1 VAIFS
6 KKKRIDSVNGRTP
19 LPSWMMHSDRLME
32 SVLPSERIF
41 RLLKDIQKRVLA
53 EQVLILSWM
62 PGREKPSLMGMSPAG
77 EAPLFDSSTQKLI
90 IEKLAQ
96 TRVPLTDKNYSFQ
109 TEQEKEIFDSFMA
122 VPLTVSEDSVDALV
136 LINYSRLNETRFTD
150 YLGFITSV
158 LSLALQ
164 NGRLFGKL
172 KKKQEELHQWVT
184 HVEERIEQGTR
195 QLLEKELRYQV
206 LFDGATDG
214 IFVHDEEGRIL
225 EVNRAACS
233 LLKVDKKTLLNT
245 PWNQF
250 IPADDWEEQNAY
262 FKKVLSTK
270 KALPLKAAMLRA
282 DGQSFHAEIRCRRV
296 RIGGRYLLQTFVRDI
311 SPQVTLQA
319 SLQESKEKYRIFIE
333 SSLVGV
339 FIVRKNRIQFA
350 NGMFERMTGFAKNEL
365 LGRNF
370 LDLVASED
378 REEISKKLNN
388 ESGSEQYETRFITR
402 SGAELWGEV
411 YSHRVILDGRV
422 SVLGN
427 VVDITQRKKLESR
440 MFETQKLESIGTL
453 AGGIAHDF
461 NNLLGGI
468 LGYASL
474 LLSDIDENHPF
485 YSDLQ
490 TIASTTKKAAELTNH
505 LLAFARGG
513 KYRVTTL
520 SVNQI
525 VHEVI
530 KALTHATDRTIAV
543 ETMLDDNLWTV
554 RGDYEQIYQVIYN
567 IGINAAQ
574 AMPNGGV
581 IQINTSNFQM
591 EKTFSRQQLGITPGN
606 YVRVTVTDTGAGM
619 DEKTLTRAFEPFFT
633 TRPAGQGTGMGLS
646 VAYGVIRNH
655 GGAIQLASE
664 PGHGTKVTFFL
675 PRSTEQRD
683 EQLVV
688 PNNKGQGTVLL
699 VDDERIIRHVGKRM
713 LEKGGYRVLL
723 AADGQEALDIFKKE
737 HQSVDLV
744 IMDLIM
750 PRMDGREAYQRLVEI
765 DSKVK
770 VLFTSGYRQD
780 DRLELI
786 PFNEI
791 DFVQKPFN
799 TDTLLR
805 AVSNRMKFEKEDK

>member
-1 VAIFS
+1 MAIFS
-6 KKKRIDSVNGRTP
+6 KKKRIDSAEAKAP
-19 LPSWMMHSDRLME
+19 LPTWMMHSDVLME
-32 SVLPSERIF
+32 SVLPAERIY
-41 RLLKDIQKRVLA
+41 RLLKDIQKRILA
-53 EQVLILSWM
+53 EQVLVLSRL
-62 PGREKPSLMGMSPAG
+62 PDGEKPGLVCMSPAG
-77 EAPLFDSSTQKLI
+77 EIPLFDSAKQRILL
-90 IEKLAQ
+90 EKLAE
-96 TRVPLTDKNYSFQ
+96 TRRPLTDSDDLFVRAEE
-109 TEQEKEIFDSFMA
+109 TENPDSFMA
-122 VPLTVSEDSVDALV
+122 IPLTVSEESVDALV
-136 LINYSRLNETRFTD
+136 LINYSRLNETRFAD
-150 YLGFITSV
+150 YLSFITSV

-184 HVEERIEQGTR
+184 HVEERIEQGTK

-225 EVNRAACS
+225 EANRAACA
-233 LLKVDKKTLLNT
+233 LLNVDKKTLVVT
-245 PWNQF
+245 SWKQF
-250 IPADDWEEQNAY
+250 IPAGDWDEQHSY
-262 FKKVLSTK
+262 FKQVLSTRK
-270 KALPLKAAMLRA
+270 THPLKADMLRA
-282 DGQSFHAEIRCRRV
+282 DGQSFHAEIRSRRV
-296 RIGGRYLLQTFVRDI
+296 RIGGENLLQTFIRDI
-311 SPQVTLQA
+311 SPQVTLET
-319 SLQESKEKYRIFIE
+319 SLKESKEKYRIFIE

-350 NGMFERMTGFAKNEL
+350 NGMFEKMTGFDKNEL

-378 REEISKKLNN
+378 RETVGRKLIS
-388 ESGSEQYETRFITR
+388 ESGSEQYETRIITR

-411 YSHRVILDGRV
+411 YSHRVMLDGQV

-427 VVDITQRKKLESR
+427 VVDITQRKKLENR

-485 YSDLQ
+485 YNDLQ

-513 KYRVTTL
+513 KYRVSTL

-525 VHEVI
+525 IHEVI
-530 KALTHATDRTIAV
+530 TALTHATDRTITV
-543 ETMLDDNLWTV
+543 ETTLDDNLWPV

-574 AMPNGGV
+574 AMTKGGV
-581 IQINTSNFQM
+581 IQISTANFQM
-591 EKTFSRQQLGITPGN
+591 EKTFSRQQLEIPPGT
-606 YVRVTVTDTGAGM
+606 YVRVTITDTGSGM
-619 DEKTLTRAFEPFFT
+619 DEKTLSRVFEPFFT

-655 GGAIQLASE
+655 GGAIQVHSE
-664 PGHGTKVTFFL
+664 KDHGTRVTFFL
-675 PRSTEQRD
+675 PRSTEHR
-683 EQLVV
+683 EERTAER
-688 PNNKGQGTVLL
+688 KEEGQGTVLL
-699 VDDERIIRHVGKRM
+699 VDDERVIRHVGKRM
-713 LEKGGYRVLL
+713 LEKGGYHVLL
-723 AADGQEALDIFKKE
+723 AADGQEALDIFRRE
-737 HQSVDLV
+737 QGAVNLV

-750 PRMDGREAYQRLVEI
+750 PRMDGREAYRRLVEI
-765 DSKVK
+765 DPKVK

-786 PFNEI
+786 PFHED

-805 AVSNRMKFEKEDK
+805 AVSNRLKFEKEDD